1 MYTCI
6 GTLTERCQACVDG
19 TERAEWSLSFQSRV
33 VAISYIGLRFYVLA
47 STLGLEFRV
56 YLAYIYIYVC
66 VCVCMYLCIYV
77 YIYM

>member
-56 YLAYIYIYVC
+56 YLAYIYIIY
-66 VCVCMYLCIYV
+66 VCMYLCIYV
-77 YIYM
+77 YIYYVI

>member
-56 YLAYIYIYVC
+56 YLAYIYIY
-66 VCVCMYLCIYV
+66 MYVCIYV
-77 YIYM
+77 FVYIYIYVI